1 MCMLSINLLAIFFIL
16 VLGVIIGSFVNVVG
30 LRYNSGL
37 SSRKGRSKCF
47 SCNMSLKWYDLIP
60 LISFFTLKGKCR
72 MCKTPLSYQ
81 YPAVELLTGLIFVCL
96 TLRQIALWPI
106 YGAFEHGLFYSLLFF
121 VFYAFVFCL
130 LLVIMIYD
138 IRHKI
143 IPNKLVYLFIGLS
156 MVKLL
161 VFVIF
166 KDFALHK
173 LDILDIL
180 SPLFLFIPFA
190 FLWFVSS
197 GRWIGFGDAKLA
209 LGMGALLGFISG
221 INAVVLAFWLGAIWS
236 IYIIFHD
243 RIQNKKS
250 KKPIGLKSEV
260 PFAPFL
266 ILSTIIVFFMQA
278 DFLGIEEFLS
288 IIIG

>member
-1 MCMLSINLLAIFFIL
+1 MLSINLLALFFIF
-16 VLGVIIGSFVNVVG
+16 VLGIIVGSFVNVVG

-37 SSRKGRSKCF
+37 SASKGRSKCF

-60 LISFFTLKGKCR
+60 LLSFFTLKGKCR
-72 MCKTPLSYQ
+72 TCRTPLSFQ

-96 TLRQIALWPI
+96 ALRQVSLWPI
-106 YGAFEHGLFYSLLFF
+106 YGAFEYGLLYSFLFF

-138 IRHKI
+138 VRHKI
-143 IPNKLVYLFIGLS
+143 IPNQLVYLFIGLS
-156 MVKLL
+156 VLKLIIF
-161 VFVIF
+161 VFC
-166 KDFALHK
+166 KDLILHK

-180 SPLFLFIPFA
+180 SPLALFLPFA

-197 GRWIGFGDAKLA
+197 GKWIGFGDAKLA

-221 INAVVLAFWLGAIWS
+221 VNAVVLAFWMGALWS

-243 RIQNKKS
+243 RIQNKKT
-250 KKPIGLKSEV
+250 KKPIGMKSEI

-266 ILSTIIVFFMQA
+266 ILATIIVFFTQA

-288 IIIG
+288 ILIG